1 MARAA
6 AIKVSHSFFKYKA
19 LKAKQQ
25 QVQYS
30 FMFCSFTKRR
40 VSSAAAALLD
50 NGLVIKETII
60 KSLYRLPKA
69 TF

>member
-19 LKAKQQ
+19 LKAKQ